1 MLFVCHSK
9 ILQRHCRQFLLGVKM
24 APRETEKKLKKLLNE
39 AEDVKNP
46 KNYADQSAEVDIRK
60 NF

>member
-1 MLFVCHSK
+1 
-9 ILQRHCRQFLLGVKM
+9 M